1 MYRLMCL
8 LRSVIVITRSIMDN
22 SERLQELMK
31 TNERLEVEIARQ
43 DLEIE
48 EWMRKI
54 REEEVREAEERSG
67 RETERDSGSGK

>member
-1 MYRLMCL
+1 
-8 LRSVIVITRSIMDN
+8 MDN
-22 SERLQELMK
+22 SERLRELRK

>member
-1 MYRLMCL
+1 M
-8 LRSVIVITRSIMDN
+8 RSVNVITRSRSIMDN
-22 SERLQELMK
+22 SERLQELRK
-31 TNERLEVEIARQ
+31 TNERLEVEISRQ

>member
-1 MYRLMCL
+1 
-8 LRSVIVITRSIMDN
+8 MDN
-22 SERLQELMK
+22 SERLQELRR

-48 EWMRKI
+48 EWMSKI
-54 REEEVREAEERSG
+54 REEEVREAEERSS